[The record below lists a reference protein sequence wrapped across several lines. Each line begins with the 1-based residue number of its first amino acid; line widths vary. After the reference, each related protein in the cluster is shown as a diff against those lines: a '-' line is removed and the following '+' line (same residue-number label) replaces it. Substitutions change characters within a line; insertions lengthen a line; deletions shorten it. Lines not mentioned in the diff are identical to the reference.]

1 MFVLMLIGYS
11 LVFALIAAV
20 ATHAEWKKHYIWVK
34 ALNSFAFVVVFFVS
48 AYLSMEI
55 HQFWLM
61 MPAFFCCFV
70 GDIFMAAYN
79 RFRKRVHFMM
89 GLGTFLAGHL
99 CFARWLCTIQSLAG
113 TDLILPVLAVLFAW
127 YLVSLKSVH
136 TGRIKPFII
145 LYAFFVALVLTKG
158 LGLAIAKPGIAS
170 VMIAVGVVLFFVSD
184 VSIVFLYFQKR
195 KGAGVHLFN
204 LATYYYGVFLLATHL
219 LFL

>member
-1 MFVLMLIGYS
+1 MFVLMLIAYS
-11 LVFALIAAV
+11 LVFALIATV

-34 ALNSFAFVVVFFVS
+34 ALNSFAFVVIFFVS
-48 AYLSMEI
+48 AYISMEV

-70 GDIFMAAYN
+70 GDVFMAAYN
-79 RFRKRVHFMM
+79 RFRKRVHFLM
-89 GLGTFLAGHL
+89 GLGIFLAGHL
-99 CFARWLCTIQSLAG
+99 CFARWLCTIQRLTW

-145 LYAFFVALVLTKG
+145 IYAFFVALVLDKG
-158 LGLAIAKPGIAS
+158 LALAVANPSTATFM
-170 VMIAVGVVLFFVSD
+170 VAVGTILFFVSD

-195 KGAGVHLFN
+195 KSAGVHLFN